1 MAVSEE
7 PEKGYYL
14 LVVDAILLGKSKTKV
29 VFYRPSMGVDPLV
42 TAIKGWASGK
52 NLGCPDLT
60 Q

>member
-1 MAVSEE
+1 MNVGEE
-7 PEKGYYL
+7 PENGYYL
-14 LVVDAILLGKSKTKV
+14 LVVDAIPISKNKTKI
-29 VFYRPSMGVDPLV
+29 VFYRPSMGFDTLI